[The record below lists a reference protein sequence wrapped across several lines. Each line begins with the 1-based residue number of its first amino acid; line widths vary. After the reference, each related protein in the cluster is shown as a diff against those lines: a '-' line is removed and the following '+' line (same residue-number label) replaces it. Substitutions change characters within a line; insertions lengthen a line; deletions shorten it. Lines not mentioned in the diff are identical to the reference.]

1 MFLPEYQHR
10 EYKPRAS
17 RWKFTIFEP
26 SRKILAEEEGK
37 EFPGGETKWETGR
50 RGEEGVTG
58 REEFLG
64 TGGVKTLILD
74 WETRARGG
82 EGEDVH
88 LLPVENNRN
97 ERRASQDFRN
107 TVQMFVRK
115 GEGDSE
121 KLLTAKPMLSFASIS
136 QNFNSHTSAL
146 GITAAWRKINF
157 RRNYTFSSVV
167 GSDGLTQ

>member
-26 SRKILAEEEGK
+26 SKKILAEEEEK
-37 EFPGGETKWETGR
+37 EFPGGEATTDTGR
-50 RGEEGVTG
+50 RGEGGVTG

-64 TGGVKTLILD
+64 QGGVKSLILD

-88 LLPVENNRN
+88 SLPVENDRK
-97 ERRASQDFRN
+97 ERRASQDF
-107 TVQMFVRK
+107 
-115 GEGDSE
+115 
-121 KLLTAKPMLSFASIS
+121 LSLI
-136 QNFNSHTSAL
+136 H
-146 GITAAWRKINF
+146 I
-157 RRNYTFSSVV
+157 
-167 GSDGLTQ
+167 